1 MQLLSGLFE
10 VYSDVQAVRGG
21 LIQDAVCRLGKLG
34 VSCRVSNNISQNAAV
49 LKTIHDLQ
57 RMHVLYHRMSYD
69 KQEWD
74 GSCGE
79 VLNLYIYEYIC
90 LNICR
95 CSNLVE
101 WLAFGCGL
109 RSRKV

>member
-1 MQLLSGLFE
+1 
-10 VYSDVQAVRGG
+10 
-21 LIQDAVCRLGKLG
+21 
-34 VSCRVSNNISQNAAV
+34 
-49 LKTIHDLQ
+49 
-57 RMHVLYHRMSYD
+57 MHVPYHRMSYD

-101 WLAFGCGL
+101 WLAFGAG
-109 RSRKV
+109 